1 MRALKQRRPPSLTDE
16 TVRMRK
22 DKRRESLRK
31 KIVAKF

>member
-1 MRALKQRRPPSLTDE
+1 MRALKTKETDE
-16 TVRMRK
+16 KVRMRK